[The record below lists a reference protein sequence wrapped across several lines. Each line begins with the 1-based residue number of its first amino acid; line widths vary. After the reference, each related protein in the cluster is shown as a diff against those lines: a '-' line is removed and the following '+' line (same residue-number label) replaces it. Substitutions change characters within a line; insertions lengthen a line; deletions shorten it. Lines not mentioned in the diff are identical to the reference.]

1 MSFPIKSILLL
12 LSIILIHNHSCYGQK
27 DFYIFRNINT
37 SAGLASDA
45 VISITQDNKGFI
57 WVSTTNGVQKYDGN
71 SFTSYHH
78 DPYDPKSISSDNA
91 GFLLKDRED
100 NIWIASSFSGFNIL
114 NPSTGKCIRIS
125 DFKDSSLRNLDNSR
139 CACLDAQGNTW
150 LMALNTMAKYDVQ
163 HHQLVSY
170 DYLLPKDKN
179 IGMTK
184 TILCD
189 PRTGNLWINSYQYGI
204 CMLDPKRNIF
214 YNKGFNPENI
224 PVFNLVYDPGTLYL
238 DRENNLWI
246 NSYSGKLYRYNLN
259 THQSKEYFFRDLM
272 DPSRVSKNIPIDCMM
287 QDRKGTIWMGAR
299 KNGLLEYSPQTDSFR
314 SIPRNQQTPGCLDY
328 DEYISCLYEDRD
340 GNIWI
345 GSDKG
350 ISIFNPYRQ
359 QFHSV
364 YLAARKN
371 EAVNTT
377 PVLNFLQTKNNDIWV
392 ATYGEGIQVFDD
404 QLQYKTSY
412 SYNANHLHSIGE
424 PGNRVW
430 SFLSQPDGKMFI
442 GSQHGWLTIFDPANG
457 KSINSQ
463 PKSLDSSTI
472 LNMVLD
478 SAQNTW
484 LAVYTGIAKWDH
496 EKNIFTKYP
505 GLLSLRGNTENEV
518 FDILV
523 DKEQNLWLATLT
535 NGLQEFDSRS
545 GRFIKMYL
553 PEMNNPNSISNNSVQ
568 CIIKVNDSLFA
579 MGTSTG
585 GINLFNRITQSFSYI
600 TTREGLPSNNITALY
615 FQAPHGLWVATSQGL
630 CKVNLEDNKVIH
642 YGLEDGIFKNNFTDC
657 SRFYK
662 TKDGSLL
669 IGNDG
674 GFIRFRPDK
683 IGSKVPPN
691 NVTITGFKIYD
702 QSLLV
707 DSLFSKSS
715 TIELSYGQNF
725 ITLEFASLS
734 FLEPQRINYYYLLK
748 GVDKHWVS
756 AGKQRS
762 AAYTNLSPG
771 TYTFYVR
778 CENRDGIPSQKI
790 TSLFFVV
797 HPSFWQ
803 TWWFKFMLVA
813 ILVLLLYGLY
823 RFRINQVLK
832 LHTIRNEISK
842 DLHDDLG
849 ATLGSISIL
858 SEVAKNNMKSGLQDQ
873 TFSLLTKIG
882 NHSQEMVEK
891 MSDIVWAIN
900 PKNESLE
907 KIIQRLTNFG
917 QLTCSSRAIELHIKT
932 DEDSFNRVF
941 HMEAIKNI
949 YLIVKEAMNNAIKHS
964 ACQHLTVAFKSISTA
979 LEISII
985 DDGTGF
991 DPLLVK
997 NGNGLFNMESR
1008 VKELKGSISIHSENN
1023 NTIVAL
1029 RIPIT

>member
-1 MSFPIKSILLL
+1 VSFLIKCIFLLFPIV
-12 LSIILIHNHSCYGQK
+12 LIRNHSCYGQK
-27 DFYIFRNINT
+27 EFYIFRHINT
-37 SAGLASDA
+37 SAGLASDD
-45 VISITQDNKGFI
+45 VISITQDEKGFI
-57 WVSTTNGVQKYDGN
+57 WIATTNGMQKYDGN

-78 DPYDPKSISSDNA
+78 DPYDPKSICSDNA

-100 NIWIASSFSGFNIL
+100 NIWMASSYSGFNIL
-114 NPSTGKCIRIS
+114 NPSTGKSIRIS

-150 LMALNTMAKYDVQ
+150 LIALNSVAKYDVRN
-163 HHQLVSY
+163 HQLVSY
-170 DYLLPKDKN
+170 DFLLPKDKD

-184 TILCD
+184 SIICD
-189 PRTGNLWINSYQYGI
+189 PRTGNLWINSYHFGV

-214 YNKGFNPENI
+214 YNKTFNPENI

-246 NSYSGKLYRYNLN
+246 NSYSGKLYRYNLI
-259 THQSKEYFFRDLM
+259 THQSKEYFLRDLA
-272 DPSRVSKNIPIDCMM
+272 DPSRVSKKIPIDCMM
-287 QDRKGTIWMGAR
+287 QDRRGTIWMGAR
-299 KNGLLEYSPQTDSFR
+299 GNGLLEYSPQTDSFR
-314 SIPRNQQTPGCLDY
+314 SIPRNGLSPGGLDY
-328 DEYISCLYEDRD
+328 DQYITCLYEDRE
-340 GNIWI
+340 GNIWV

-364 YLAARKN
+364 SLPADRK
-371 EAVNTT
+371 ETVNTT
-377 PVLNFLQTKNNDIWV
+377 PVLSFQQTNTNDIWV
-392 ATYGEGIQVFDD
+392 ATFGQGIQVFDG
-404 QLQYKTSY
+404 QLQYKTAY
-412 SYNANHLHSIGE
+412 AYNANNLHTIGE
-424 PGNRVW
+424 PGNRAW
-430 SFLSQPDGKMFI
+430 GFLNQPDGKIFI
-442 GSQHGWLTIFDPANG
+442 GWQRGWLTIFDPMNG
-457 KSINSQ
+457 TFINSQ
-463 PKSLDSSTI
+463 PKALKNTTI
-472 LNMVLD
+472 MNMVLD

-484 LAVYTGIAKWDH
+484 LALYSGIAKWDH
-496 EKNIFTKYP
+496 EKNIFIKYP
-505 GLLSLRGNTENEV
+505 DLLPIRGNTENQV

-523 DKEQNLWLATLT
+523 DNEQNLWLATLT
-535 NGLQEFDSRS
+535 NGLQKFDARS
-545 GRFIKMYL
+545 GSFIKMYIQ
-553 PEMNNPNSISNNSVQ
+553 EKNIPNSISNNSVQ
-568 CIIKVNDSLFA
+568 CIIKINDNLFA
-579 MGTSTG
+579 MGTSSG
-585 GINLFNRITQSFSYI
+585 GINLFNRNTEQFSYI

-615 FQAPHGLWVATSQGL
+615 FQSPHDLWVATNQGL
-630 CKVNLEDNKVIH
+630 CKMNLVNKTVFH
-642 YGLEDGIFKNNFTDC
+642 YGSEDGIFNNNFTDC

-669 IGNDG
+669 IGSQG
-674 GFIRFRPDK
+674 GFVSFKPEN
-683 IGSKVPPN
+683 IGSKLPPD

-702 QSLLV
+702 QSLLI
-707 DSLFSKSS
+707 DSLFAKSQ
-715 TIELSYGQNF
+715 TIELSYRQNF

-734 FLEPQRINYYYLLK
+734 FLEPERINYYYQLK
-748 GVDKHWVS
+748 GVDKDWVN
-756 AGKQRS
+756 AGKQRFAS
-762 AAYTNLSPG
+762 YTNLSAG
-771 TYTFYVR
+771 AYTFNVK
-778 CENRDGIPSQKI
+778 CENLSGIPCKKI
-790 TSLFFVV
+790 TSLFVII

-832 LHTIRNEISK
+832 LHNIRNEISK

-873 TFSLLTKIG
+873 TFSLLTKISR
-882 NHSQEMVEK
+882 HSQEMVEK

-900 PKNESLE
+900 PKNESLD

-917 QLTCSSRAIELHIKT
+917 QVTCASRAIELDIKT

-941 HMEAIKNI
+941 NMEAIKNI

-964 ACQHLTVAFKSISTA
+964 ACQHLTVVFKSVPA
-979 LEISII
+979 GLEISIV

-991 DPLLVK
+991 DPLAVK

-1008 VKELKGSISIHSENN
+1008 VKEMKGSISIHSKNN
-1023 NTIVAL
+1023 NTVVAL